1 MRAVSIDARS
11 AGGALERGRASYA
24 KRAWRDA
31 YESLSR
37 ADDTS
42 RLEPEDLVLLAT
54 SAYMQ
59 GLEDE
64 YVRVLERAHRL
75 LGRTAP

>member
-11 AGGALERGRASYA
+11 AGRALERGRASYA

-37 ADDTS
+37 ADETR
-42 RLEPEDLVLLAT
+42 RLEPDDLVLLAT
-54 SAYMQ
+54 SAYML
-59 GLEDE
+59 GREHE
-64 YVRVLERAHRL
+64 YVRMA
-75 LGRTAP
+75 A